1 MRNTDNTDWNFESLI
16 QKRGIDYLEDVRHI
30 KIVAMDDAYDL
41 LPEDYEYNVRYIA
54 QKIYYGGHW
63 DGRNNKVTGDFEYW
77 ADYVIDDRD
86 GWYSL
91 NAEDRDGFIRSMIN
105 EDDFY
110 DWCVDWG
117 YIDNGEGD
125 E

>member
-1 MRNTDNTDWNFESLI
+1 MRGINDTDWDFETLI
-16 QKRGIDYLEDVRHI
+16 QEHGIDYLEDVRHI
-30 KIVAMDDAYDL
+30 RIVAMDDAYDL

-63 DGRNNKVTGDFEYW
+63 DGRNNRIENGFAYW
-77 ADYVIDDRD
+77 ADYVIDDR
-86 GWYSL
+86 
-91 NAEDRDGFIRSMIN
+91 EGFILSMIN
-105 EDDFY
+105 ESEFY

-117 YIDNGEGD
+117 YVDNGEED